1 VAQERRPVF
10 AHGID
15 ADPSTDAS
23 IWQDR
28 VRAVVAVPLLVQGA
42 RAIGVLQVGTVE
54 DRQFSEND
62 AQLLQLAADRLA
74 VAIDRARLN
83 EQAHHIAATLQRSLL
98 PSSVPQVPGIELATR
113 YQPGADGAQVGGDLY
128 DVVPYSDGRV
138 GLAIGDVVGRGI
150 EAASLMGQIRNSL
163 RAYAMED
170 DRPEQVVE
178 RLNLLMHHWQQ
189 DRIATLTYLV
199 LDPKNGHLTFSPAGH

>member
-1 VAQERRPVF
+1 MTSTRTRHRRVDLARP
-10 AHGID
+10 
-15 ADPSTDAS
+15 
-23 IWQDR
+23 R
-28 VRAVVAVPLLVQGA
+28 RAVVAVPLLVQGA

-54 DRQFSEND
+54 KREFSEND

-128 DVVPYSDGRV
+128 DVVPYSDGRGASRSATWWARHRG
-138 GLAIGDVVGRGI
+138 GLADGPRS
-150 EAASLMGQIRNSL
+150 ATRCARTRWRTTAPSRWSSASTCSCITGSRTASPLLPISCSTR
-163 RAYAMED
+163 
-170 DRPEQVVE
+170 RP
-178 RLNLLMHHWQQ
+178 
-189 DRIATLTYLV
+189 AT
-199 LDPKNGHLTFSPAGH
+199 